1 MRHLLVAT
9 AAGLL
14 LVSATACTRSDPS
27 PQAGT
32 QSNQSYRTPGAVV
45 NPQGPAQPNM
55 LGSRPADG
63 ATSSGTSGVTGGS
76 GQGGYIGTHPGGDP
90 GRSGQT
96 VPETTAQPLP
106 PRRY

>member
-1 MRHLLVAT
+1 MRHLLAA
-9 AAGLL
+9 AAGSLL
-14 LVSATACTRSDPS
+14 LVSAAACSQSGPS
-27 PQAGT
+27 PQSGT
-32 QSNQSYRTPGAVV
+32 QSNQSYRTPGAVA

-63 ATSSGTSGVTGGS
+63 ATSSGASGVTGGS

-96 VPETTAQPLP
+96 VPETAQPMP